1 MTLDL
6 VKIAGRLPEL
16 VERARRE
23 RAAAEDRAG
32 RALDLLRRAAAR
44 PDEFERRI
52 RGAETSWTLA
62 LPHSGRMD
70 RGVAPP
76 PPPLNYAALA
86 VDGSSIDVDRNLP
99 ISCYVLNFGW
109 MRIQYGADAAA
120 HANTDVELEP
130 TGEELYLRDADD
142 PSRESAIAGAVLGVV
157 RGVRELAKLAELAEQ
172 LCPSDRPLLA
182 LVDGN
187 LALWNLDKR
196 DIPARIAEEL
206 KTGPRG
212 ALQALNRLRT
222 LTEAGRVV
230 FSGYVSHTGA
240 GNLAHSLRLLA
251 CPAEP
256 RVVCRACPG
265 RAANLRP
272 CDEAGLADDAE
283 LMRLVLDPWERSA
296 VFKAHSS
303 RQAPVVE
310 TWYEEEGHEIVF
322 FYLNAGGEIARVEL
336 PVWMAEDPVRLDLL
350 HALLVQQARQG
361 GQYPV
366 ALQEAHEQAV
376 ISTGDRASFTALI
389 ARECELSG
397 IPWLISSKAL
407 SKQTRVI

>member
-16 VERARRE
+16 VERARNE
-23 RAAAEDRAG
+23 RAAARGRAG
-32 RALDLLRRAAAR
+32 RALDLLRAAAER
-44 PDEFERRI
+44 PDEFARRI
-52 RGAETSWTLA
+52 ASAETSWTLA
-62 LPHSGRMD
+62 LPYGGRMD
-70 RGVAPP
+70 RGVPP
-76 PPPLNYAALA
+76 PPPPANYAALA

-109 MRIQYGADAAA
+109 MRIQYGAEPEA
-120 HANTDVELEP
+120 HANTDVEVQP
-130 TGEELYLRDADD
+130 TGEELYLRDTDD

-157 RGVRELAKLAELAEQ
+157 RGVRELAKLADLAEQ

-196 DIPARIAEEL
+196 DIPPAIAEEL

-212 ALQALNRLRT
+212 TLQALNRLRA
-222 LTEAGRVV
+222 LVEAGRVV

-251 CPAEP
+251 CPAQP

-265 RAANLRP
+265 RAENLRP
-272 CDEAGLADDAE
+272 CDEAGLNGDAE
-283 LMRLVLDPWERSA
+283 LMGLVLEPWERSA
-296 VFKAHSS
+296 VFRAFSA
-303 RQAPVVE
+303 RRLAVAE

-336 PVWMAEDPVRLDLL
+336 PAWMAEDPARLELL
-350 HALLVQQARQG
+350 HALLVHQARQG

-397 IPWLISSKAL
+397 IPWLLSSKAL
-407 SKQTRVI
+407 SKHTRVI